1 MMAYACHPH
10 TLGAGVGELYVQGR
24 LEQFFEKNQ
33 GLDIGGLANG
43 MPFIVGSQ
51 VKNTFVYRDLDIHMY
66 MYVYIFT
73 PIYFC
78 ILVCIYIKVDM
89 NSYWYNADFGRYYS
103 GFSPVYLETSCSNEE
118 KPGSIPL
125 FA

>member
-10 TLGAGVGELYVQGR
+10 TLGAGMGELYVQGR

-51 VKNTFVYRDLDIHMY
+51 VKNTFVYRDLDIHMSI
-66 MYVYIFT
+66 YVYI
-73 PIYFC
+73 YFHLYISAYLC
-78 ILVCIYIKVDM
+78 ASILK
-89 NSYWYNADFGRYYS
+89 
-103 GFSPVYLETSCSNEE
+103 
-118 KPGSIPL
+118 
-125 FA
+125 